1 MAESWHLHYHHC
13 VREKVLRYIRD
24 RRLMSAGD
32 RVCVA
37 VSGGA
42 DSVALLRVLLE
53 LRTELGIVVSVAH
66 FNHGLRGEAS
76 EADEAFVAEL
86 ARQYDLEFFCD
97 RGDVRDH
104 ALTGK
109 LSVEAAARELR
120 YCWLTSLAETH
131 KLDEIATGHTLDD
144 QAETVLLKFLRGAG
158 TRGLAGIYPEIA
170 IGVKAPGPFQPTERG
185 PEEAVSR
192 RHSDLP
198 QCKEADKNQPRMGRK
213 SLAQHGAAG
222 GVLGKRDN
230 GPEPRRDGR
239 GYDTVS
245 EAADPRIQSA
255 ERGPEAPL
263 HRDNDPRQPG
273 ARIVRPLLEVT
284 REEVEL
290 YLTALGQ
297 SWREDESNLDH
308 RFARNR
314 VRHELL
320 PLLEREYNPNIRQVL
335 SDAAELSRAEEEY
348 WRVLVERELEARQR
362 IKTEIPPRL
371 EPSTG
376 VAGDGT
382 AEAVPFQ
389 SGGPEPCPTVPEP
402 ASKAAER
409 TEGSGSADL
418 QVRVLAPYTC
428 HPKPALVG
436 GGSAFPTRA
445 SARLGLGDFA
455 QLPLALQRRLLK
467 RLLESQQIPAD
478 FQHIEKL
485 LRCALGELPK
495 AELPAGWLAVRQG
508 GCLELRA
515 ARAEPPFSGYQ
526 YTLPVPGEVRI
537 AELGLTLRSV
547 PVPQA
552 FASEAG
558 PPDTLLSAELLGPEL
573 IVRNW
578 RPGDRFWPLHSKSE
592 EKLKRLF
599 AEQHIPAEQRPSWP
613 LVLCDSQIVWVRGF
627 PVARAFAWS
636 GSGDAV
642 KIELL

>member
-1 MAESWHLHYHHC
+1 
-13 VREKVLRYIRD
+13 VREKVLRYIRE
-24 RRLMSAGD
+24 RRLMRAGD

-37 VSGGA
+37 VSGGS

-86 ARQYDLEFFCD
+86 ARQYDLEFFCG
-97 RGDVRDH
+97 RGNVRDH
-104 ALTGK
+104 ALTSK

-120 YCWLTSLAETH
+120 YRWLTSLPESH
-131 KLDEIATGHTLDD
+131 RLDEIATGHTLDD

-170 IGVKAPGPFQPTERG
+170 IGAESQDPFQPTERG
-185 PEEAVSR
+185 PEE
-192 RHSDLP
+192 
-198 QCKEADKNQPRMGRK
+198 
-213 SLAQHGAAG
+213 
-222 GVLGKRDN
+222 
-230 GPEPRRDGR
+230 
-239 GYDTVS
+239 
-245 EAADPRIQSA
+245 
-255 ERGPEAPL
+255 PL
-263 HRDNDPRQPG
+263 HWDNDPRQPG

-297 SWREDESNLDH
+297 TWREDESNLDH

-320 PLLEREYNPNIRQVL
+320 PLLGRGYNPNLQRVL

-478 FQHIEKL
+478 FQHIEKM

-515 ARAEPPFSGYQ
+515 PQAEPPLSGYE
-526 YTLPVPGEVRI
+526 YRLPVPGEVRI

-558 PPDTLLSAELLGPEL
+558 PPDTLLSAELIGPEL

-578 RPGDRFWPLHSKSE
+578 CPGDRFWPLHSKSE

-599 AEQHIPAEQRPSWP
+599 AEQHIPAERRPSWP
-613 LVLCDSQIVWVRGF
+613 LVLCDSQIVWMRGF

>member
-1 MAESWHLHYHHC
+1 MCSAPSRCRIRGHEGVGSRQPSDSSWLIAESFYLHYHLF
-13 VREKVLRYIRD
+13 VREKVLRYIRE
-24 RRLMSAGD
+24 RKLMRAGY

-53 LRTELGIVVSVAH
+53 LRTELGIVLAVAH

-76 EADEAFVAEL
+76 EADEALVAEL
-86 ARQYDLEFFCD
+86 ARQYDLEFFCG

-104 ALTGK
+104 ALTSK
-109 LSVEAAARELR
+109 LSVEAASRELR

-158 TRGLAGIYPEIA
+158 TRGQAGIYPEIA
-170 IGVKAPGPFQPTERG
+170 IEAKAPDPFQPT
-185 PEEAVSR
+185 
-192 RHSDLP
+192 
-198 QCKEADKNQPRMGRK
+198 
-213 SLAQHGAAG
+213 
-222 GVLGKRDN
+222 
-230 GPEPRRDGR
+230 
-239 GYDTVS
+239 
-245 EAADPRIQSA
+245 

-273 ARIVRPLLEVT
+273 ARIIRPLLEVT
-284 REEVEL
+284 REEVEQ

-314 VRHELL
+314 VRHGLL

-335 SDAAELSRAEEEY
+335 SDAVALSRAEEEY
-348 WRVLVERELEARQR
+348 WQVLVERELERHLHLQPR
-362 IKTEIPPRL
+362 DRKTEIPQGL
-371 EPSTG
+371 EPSTP
-376 VAGDGT
+376 VAGNGT
-382 AEAVPFQ
+382 AEAVSFQ
-389 SGGPEPCPTVPEP
+389 SGGPEPCPTVSEP
-402 ASKAAER
+402 ASEAAER

-418 QVRVLAPYTC
+418 QVRVPGPYIC
-428 HPKPALVG
+428 HPKPAFAG
-436 GGSAFPTRA
+436 EGSAFPTRA
-445 SARLGLGDFA
+445 SACLSLGDFA

-467 RLLESQQIPAD
+467 RLLDSQQIPAD

-508 GCLELRA
+508 GCLELQSPQ
-515 ARAEPPFSGYQ
+515 AEPPLSGYE
-526 YTLPVPGEVRI
+526 YRLPVPGEVHI

-547 PVPQA
+547 PVPQE

-558 PPDTLLSAELLGPEL
+558 LPDTLLSAELLGPEL

-578 RPGDRFWPLHSKSE
+578 RPGDRFWPVYRKSE

-599 AEQHIPAEQRPSWP
+599 AEQHIPAERRPSW
-613 LVLCDSQIVWVRGF
+613 LLALCDSQIVWVRGF

-636 GSGDAV
+636 GSC
-642 KIELL
+642 LLYTSPSPRDGLLS